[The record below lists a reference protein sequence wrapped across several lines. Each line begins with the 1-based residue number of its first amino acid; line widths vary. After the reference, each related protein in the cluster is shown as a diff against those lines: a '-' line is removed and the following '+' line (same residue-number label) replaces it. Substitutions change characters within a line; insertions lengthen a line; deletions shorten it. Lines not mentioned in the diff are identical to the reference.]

1 MLTFS
6 FFICASLACEKKVS
20 IWLGLVLLQLF
31 LDNIKMQYLLYF
43 ILSPLNICPQG
54 NNMPIA
60 IQSVITW
67 TYFHLM
73 LSFQKAVFLTLS
85 DSLQMVP
92 IIVFSLTKRFKKCTN
107 APMQPS
113 YVPQKINVYFSL
125 FTTTHGVQ
133 TKECLIAS
141 PNGVSP

>member
-1 MLTFS
+1 MCKVSANKMLTFS

-92 IIVFSLTKRFKKCTN
+92 IIVFSLTKRFKKCSN
-107 APMQPS
+107 AAIICS
-113 YVPQKINVYFSL
+113 SKNKCLFLSL
-125 FTTTHGVQ
+125 HYHTWCAN
-133 TKECLIAS
+133 KRMSDCLS
-141 PNGVSP
+141 